1 MNKTDGV
8 KMKVSPNSPVAAQII
23 EDKVVDMLIFLS
35 LRHFHMLSKE
45 TEFEKKVSF
54 ETQ

>member
-1 MNKTDGV
+1 MNKTDGI

-23 EDKVVDMLIFLS
+23 EDKVVDMLIFLA
-35 LRHFHMLSKE
+35 LRHFHIVSKE
-45 TEFEKKVSF
+45 SEVEKKVSF